1 MTSAQQLLTIVS
13 DNTPNEMLCYVK
25 NTDIADVELGMEAE
39 IKLEAY
45 SYNKYG
51 TVKGTVKYISPSSFA
66 NEQLGS
72 VYVVKLEI
80 DDSNENIHIIS
91 GLTGAVEIKTNKRT
105 VMDYFLE
112 PIVKGFGES
121 LKEK

>member
-1 MTSAQQLLTIVS
+1 
-13 DNTPNEMLCYVK
+13 MLCQK
-25 NTDIADVELGMEAE
+25 HG
-39 IKLEAY
+39 
-45 SYNKYG
+45 YNKYG

-72 VYVVKLEI
+72 VYIVKLEL
-80 DDSNENIHIIS
+80 DNGNENIRVIS
-91 GLTGAVEIKTNKRT
+91 GLSGAVEIKTDKRT

-112 PIVKGFGES
+112 PIVKGFGEI